1 MPAALLII
9 DVQQA
14 LSVGKYAM
22 FEVDRVIE
30 RINDVSRR
38 ARAADSLVIVVQ
50 HESERGQGMEY
61 ATEEWKLAPAL
72 EVDASDIF
80 IRKRASDA
88 FHETALHEALQ
99 IRGIDTLVVCGM
111 QSDFCVDS
119 TVRRALGLGYPVV
132 LVSDAH
138 TTMDNGVLTAT
149 QIVAH
154 HNQTLSNLDS
164 YGVLVTLQP
173 SSTVQVH

>member
-1 MPAALLII
+1 
-9 DVQQA
+9 
-14 LSVGKYAM
+14 
-22 FEVDRVIE
+22 
-30 RINDVSRR
+30 
-38 ARAADSLVIVVQ
+38 
-50 HESERGQGMEY
+50 
-61 ATEEWKLAPAL
+61 
-72 EVDASDIF
+72 
-80 IRKRASDA
+80 
-88 FHETALHEALQ
+88 LHEALQ